1 MTKRIVLMLGIILA
15 STALV
20 CAGGQTEGEEE
31 ERTGEAGAAPTTY
44 NEAPALAE
52 LVEQGQLPSVDERLP
67 VDLQVVTPVDSVGQ
81 YGGTLRTVDINNVE
95 IFGIVKHGLFALA
108 QDFEA
113 GTHNWNDGIAEGKI
127 VPDLAAGGEFNADFT
142 RFTLY
147 LREGMRWSDGVPV
160 TADDFMFWWED
171 IVNNEEV
178 VPDVPTIYRPGG
190 EIMEVTKVDD
200 YTIQI
205 DFAVPHKFF
214 QYYLCDTAVR
224 QMPLRP
230 RHFLE
235 QYHIDYNEDAAELAS
250 EAGYETWHEYFGVM
264 GGDLE
269 PDYEQVVEM
278 PTLFP
283 WITTT
288 YEPDQWVGERNPYYF
303 RVDTEGNQLPYIDR
317 VVAELSTNREVL
329 TAKVVAGQV
338 DYSAVALP
346 FSEIPTLRSSEERGD
361 YTTRLWDVPMGA
373 MPSVLFNQSLNE
385 EVDPFLRE
393 LFKDVRFR
401 RAMSMAINRE
411 EANEVAYFGLSE
423 PRQATVLPGSR
434 FGEPEYYTAYA
445 DYDPGRANE
454 LLDEIGLE
462 WDANNEW
469 RLRPDNG
476 QRLTIVLEDADV
488 GAIRGY
494 SRIRPLLKE
503 YWAAVGVDVVLS
515 TSEVGIWF
523 EKMTNNNVQ
532 LTMWGLD
539 NFNDYSIQ
547 ILGPWIIPGTSYG
560 GFTWHAPGWHQ
571 WVVSDGREGEEPPEE
586 VLRMR
591 ELWERMNAS
600 TDEDEITELGKEIFG
615 IQAEYIH
622 VIGVVGAVRQ
632 PIVVKNGLRNFP
644 EGVWSNTTS
653 LGGYAWAFQWYFE

>member
-15 STALV
+15 SAALV
-20 CAGGQTEGEEE
+20 FAGGQGEGEEE
-31 ERTGEAGAAPTTY
+31 EGTVEAGAAPTTY
-44 NEAPALAE
+44 NEAPVLAE
-52 LVEQGQLPSVDERLP
+52 LVEQGQLPSVDDRLP

-81 YGGTLRTVDINNVE
+81 YGGTLRTVDINNTE

-113 GTHNWNDGIAEGKI
+113 GTHDWNEGIAEGKI

-142 RFTLY
+142 SFTLY

-171 IVNNEEV
+171 IVNNDEV

-235 QYHIDYNEDAAELAS
+235 QFHIDYNENAADLAS
-250 EAGYETWHEYFGVM
+250 EAGFETWYEYFGVM

-361 YTTRLWDVPMGA
+361 YTTQLWDVPMGA
-373 MPSVLFNQSLNE
+373 MPSVLFNQSLSE
-385 EVDPFLRE
+385 EVDPYLRQ

-411 EANEVAYFGLSE
+411 EANDVAYFGLSE

-445 DYDPGRANE
+445 EYDPGRANE

-462 WDANNEW
+462 WDSNNEW

-476 QRLTIVLEDADV
+476 ERLTIVLEDADV

-539 NFNDYSIQ
+539 NFNDYSLQ
-547 ILGPWIIPGTSYG
+547 ILGPWIIPGTGYG

-600 TDEDEITELGKEIFG
+600 TDEDEITELGKEIFA

-622 VIGVVGAVRQ
+622 VIGIVGAVRQ